1 MPADDP
7 HPIRLLL
14 VDDHEVLRL
23 GLRTLL
29 ERDGNITVVGEAGTV
44 AAALA
49 EVERLKPDVVL
60 MDVRLPDGSGAEA
73 CREIRATCPTTRVLF
88 LTSFGDEA
96 AVLAAVFGGAQG
108 YLLKNIRGEALIQA
122 ITTAATGGSILD
134 TTVTE
139 SILTHMR
146 ALSQPPAGSELAV
159 LSSQEQRVLA
169 LVADGQS
176 NKEIAA
182 ALSLS
187 DKTVKNYLNH
197 IYKKLQVKSRI
208 QAALLFSSRSAS

>member
-1 MPADDP
+1 MASNNQ
-7 HPIRLLL
+7 HPVRLLL

-23 GLRTLL
+23 GLRTLI
-29 ERDGNITVVGEAGTV
+29 ERAGDVMVVGEVGTV

-60 MDVRLPDGSGAEA
+60 MDVRLPDGNGAEA
-73 CREIRATCPTTRVLF
+73 CREVRAACPTTRVLF

-96 AVLAAVFGGAQG
+96 AVLAAVFGGAHG

-122 ITTAATGGSILD
+122 ITTVATGESILD
-134 TTVTE
+134 PAVTQG
-139 SILTHMR
+139 ILTRMR
-146 ALSQPPAGSELAV
+146 ALTEPTAGSTLAD

-182 ALSLS
+182 ALDLS

-197 IYKKLQVKSRI
+197 VYKKLQVKSRI